1 MHWISFYTLD
11 DGGNERWEC
20 TNFFF
25 LFGEK
30 KIMIIQ
36 VYAKKELLNF
46 SPTVSKLCAIGVTP
60 AVETTP

>member
-1 MHWISFYTLD
+1 MR
-11 DGGNERWEC
+11 GGNAP
-20 TNFFF
+20 TSFSY
-25 LFGEK
+25 LVKK

-36 VYAKKELLNF
+36 VYTEKELLNF